1 MDLMILRVDGARGR
15 RYTALMLPERVE
27 ERLKLGEDSTNEF
40 KGVASGDY
48 RIDPHDMAKAI
59 VSLANT
65 RGGYVFLGFED
76 DGTVTGIG
84 TVQQADSLMRQ
95 VTQVCLEKIHP
106 SISCTLRK
114 VAVRGLPILLVEVP
128 ALSPD
133 RPYRAGHVYY
143 IRDANRSREATRDEL
158 IRLLQS
164 ADYHFDEQPVEGT
177 TAGDLDR
184 ESARR
189 FISDVYEGVR
199 EDGDVDRYLRQLLCL
214 DEEDRLTVVGV
225 LFFAKDV
232 TRWLPDARISAV
244 RFAGT
249 TMSGDFA
256 DRREI
261 QGRLPDQISE
271 AIAFLERHVAAPAR
285 IDGWDRHDLAIP
297 PQVLREALLNAV
309 THRDYRMASQTR
321 MFVFDDRVEVH
332 NPGGLLNRLTI
343 QSIRLGATQRR
354 NTMVST
360 LLNRLG
366 KRESIGLGI
375 PEMFRLMREK
385 GLPEPELQANGGF
398 FDLVLRMRP
407 DDAP

>member
-1 MDLMILRVDGARGR
+1 MILRVDGARGH

-48 RIDPHDMAKAI
+48 WIDPHDVAKAI

-65 RGGYVFLGFED
+65 RGGYVFLGVED
-76 DGTVTGIG
+76 DGTVTGVG

-184 ESARR
+184 EAARR
-189 FISDVYEGVR
+189 FISDAYEGVR
-199 EDGDVDRYLRQLLCL
+199 EDGDVDRYLRQLRCL

-261 QGRLPDQISE
+261 QGRLPDQITE
-271 AIAFLERHVAAPAR
+271 AIAFLERHVVAPAR
-285 IDGWDRHDLAIP
+285 IEGWERHDLGIP

-309 THRDYRMASQTR
+309 THRDYGMASQTR

-343 QSIRLGATQRR
+343 ESIRLGATQRR

-407 DDAP
+407 ADAP